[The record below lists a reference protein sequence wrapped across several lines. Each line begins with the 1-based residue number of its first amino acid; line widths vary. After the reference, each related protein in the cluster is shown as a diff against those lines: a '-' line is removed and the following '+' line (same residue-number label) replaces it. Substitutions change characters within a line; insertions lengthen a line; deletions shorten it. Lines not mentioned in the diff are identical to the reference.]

1 MRAAGD
7 DASLSPE
14 QQRAAASGQKAL
26 MPIAG
31 RPFLDFVLKAIAG
44 AGVTDVALV
53 VAPAHDD
60 MLAAYPDGRGPDGVR
75 VSCVVQAEPRG
86 TADAVL
92 SAQTWV
98 GDAPFLVMNGDNV
111 YPTPALKAL
120 VALNGPGLAGF
131 GRGNLVATSN
141 IPAERVAAFALVEAD
156 PTGALVNITEKPGQ
170 EAVARVGEDAMVS
183 MNLWRFDA
191 AIFDACR
198 DVPVSPR
205 GEFELP
211 AAVMLARARGV
222 RFDVVR
228 SVGPVLDLSR
238 RDDVAEVTK
247 RLVSA

>member
-31 RPFLDFVLKAIAG
+31 RPFLDFVLTAIAA
-44 AGVTDVALV
+44 AGVIDVALV
-53 VAPAHDD
+53 VAPVHDD

-92 SAQTWV
+92 SAQAWV

-111 YPTPALKAL
+111 YPAPALTAL
-120 VALNGPGLAGF
+120 VRLDGPGLAGF

-156 PTGALVNITEKPGQ
+156 ATGALLNITEKPGQ
-170 EAVARVGEDAMVS
+170 DAVARVGDDAMVS

-191 AIFDACR
+191 AIFDPCR

-211 AAVMLARARGV
+211 AAVMLARSRGV

-228 SVGPVLDLSR
+228 AAGPVLDLSR